1 MIIICAFCKKKFE
14 VDSNQIPEKGRMLKC
29 GSCDQTWFY
38 DPTQVNNFRTKIE
51 NEISKEIS
59 TDDIDKF
66 EENISENL
74 DEKDIKESEKKHAK
88 KNSFS
93 LSKILSYL
101 IVMIISF
108 VAVIL
113 VIETFKS
120 QLINI
125 FPGLELILYNLFESI
140 KDVVLFIKDL
150 SV

>member
-1 MIIICAFCKKKFE
+1 MIIVCPFCEKKFE

-38 DPTQVNNFRTKIE
+38 DPVLANDSQIKLE
-51 NEISKEIS
+51 NDITEEIS
-59 TDDIDKF
+59 TDDTIKI
-66 EENISENL
+66 EQNSYENL
-74 DEKDIKESEKKHAK
+74 DNKENNRTEIKTKTT
-88 KNSFS
+88 NGFSFG
-93 LSKILSYL
+93 KILSYL
-101 IVMIISF
+101 IVTIISF

-120 QLINI
+120 QLINV

>member
-1 MIIICAFCKKKFE
+1 MIIVCVCGKKKFE

-38 DPTQVNNFRTKIE
+38 NPVSDNNSQIKLE
-51 NEISKEIS
+51 NDITEEIS
-59 TDDIDKF
+59 T
-66 EENISENL
+66 EETIEIEQNSFENL
-74 DEKDIKESEKKHAK
+74 AK
-88 KNSFS
+88 KENNQTEIKTKTKNGLSFG
-93 LSKILSYL
+93 KILSHL
-101 IVMIISF
+101 IVIIISF

-120 QLINI
+120 QLINV

>member
-1 MIIICAFCKKKFE
+1 MIIVCVCGKKKFE

-38 DPTQVNNFRTKIE
+38 NPVSDNNSQIKLE
-51 NEISKEIS
+51 NDITEEIS
-59 TDDIDKF
+59 TEDTIKI
-66 EENISENL
+66 EQNSYENL
-74 DEKDIKESEKKHAK
+74 DNKENNRTEIKTKTT
-88 KNSFS
+88 NGFSFG
-93 LSKILSYL
+93 KILSYL
-101 IVMIISF
+101 IVIIISF

-120 QLINI
+120 QLISV

-150 SV
+150 LV

>member
-1 MIIICAFCKKKFE
+1 MIIICPCGKKKFE
-14 VDSNQIPEKGRMLKC
+14 VDSNQIPEKGRMLQC

-38 DPTQVNNFRTKIE
+38 DPKSVNKFQFNSDNEVTDEILTENPIDIE
-51 NEISKEIS
+51 QN
-59 TDDIDKF
+59 
-66 EENISENL
+66 
-74 DEKDIKESEKKHAK
+74 
-88 KNSFS
+88 
-93 LSKILSYL
+93 LSKNLNKKDNKQTETKSKNKNIFGLSRILSYL
-101 IVMIISF
+101 IVIIISF

-113 VIETFKS
+113 VIETFES